1 MRNWEKELGVILA
14 VLSFIT
20 LLCAVI
26 YRPLIWIAFG
36 IIILMIAY
44 SFIEQY
50 EEYLCAKSHQVFI
63 CLTNKFLR
71 C

>member
-1 MRNWEKELGVILA
+1 MRNWEKELGAILA
-14 VLSFIT
+14 GLSFIT

-36 IIILMIAY
+36 IIVLMIGY

-50 EEYLCAKSHQVFI
+50 EEY
-63 CLTNKFLR
+63 
-71 C
+71 

>member
-36 IIILMIAY
+36 VIVLMIGY

-50 EEYLCAKSHQVFI
+50 EKY
-63 CLTNKFLR
+63 
-71 C
+71 